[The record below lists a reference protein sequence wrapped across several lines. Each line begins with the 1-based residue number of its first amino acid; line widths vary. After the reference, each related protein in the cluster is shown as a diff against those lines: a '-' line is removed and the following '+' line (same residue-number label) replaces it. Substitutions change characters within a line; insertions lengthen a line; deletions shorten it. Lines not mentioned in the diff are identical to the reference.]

1 VIAPLQRGGAS
12 IVTRDDRATGA
23 ADIGHPRTREV
34 SEMNR
39 TTRLRRVATGA
50 VAVVTVAVGTMIGL
64 GPGLGGAS
72 SHREAPLISADPQV
86 DTTDVYAFR
95 SPDDPSTVT
104 LLSMWNPF
112 SEPAG
117 GPNFN
122 AFADEA
128 VYDMRIDNDGDARP
142 DLIYRWDFTDRY
154 RNRGTFLYN
163 TGPVTSLADPDLN
176 FFQTYDLH
184 RIRVRDNG
192 RSNSVRLV
200 NDAIAA
206 PANVGQASMPNYEA
220 DLHDA
225 AVRSFGGG
233 SSSVFAGQGD
243 DPFFLDLRVFDLLY
257 GADLSETGDDTL
269 LGFNVNVLA
278 VQVPRS
284 ALAKGG
290 DANANPVVGVW
301 ATASRPSIRVTK
313 PSGRQRFDGP
323 LRQVSRLGMPL
334 VNEVVIPVGRK
345 DRWNASAP
353 KDDGQF
359 LQYVVDPELPQLIE
373 AVYPMLPDPPAAP
386 RNDLVEV
393 FLTGIDGL
401 NQPANVTPSEQ
412 LRLNMT
418 IPLCGTGMAPACS
431 RLGAIDGDVQGFPN
445 GRRLS
450 DDVIDIALTV
460 VQGTDLGDGVDEN
473 ERSFEAAFPYVAT
486 PTAGSEADP
495 HTPAP

>member
-1 VIAPLQRGGAS
+1 M
-12 IVTRDDRATGA
+12 TRT
-23 ADIGHPRTREV
+23 
-34 SEMNR
+34 S
-39 TTRLRRVATGA
+39 RLRLTATAALA
-50 VAVVTVAVGTMIGL
+50 VATVAVGSMIGL
-64 GPGLGGAS
+64 GPGIGGAS

-128 VYDMRIDNDGDARP
+128 VYDMKIDNDGDARA
-142 DLIYRWDFTDRY
+142 DLIYRWDFTDVY

-163 TGPVTSLADPDLN
+163 TGQVTSLNDPDLN

-184 RIRVRDNG
+184 RIRINDN
-192 RSNSVRLV
+192 RRARSVRLV

-206 PANVGQASMPNYEA
+206 PANVGEASMPNYDA

-284 ALAKGG
+284 ALAKSA
-290 DANANPVVGVW
+290 DPNANPVIGVW
-301 ATASRPSIRVTK
+301 ATASRPRIRVTK
-313 PSGRQRFDGP
+313 PSGRQRFEGR

-334 VNEVVIPVGRK
+334 VNEVVIPVGKK

-359 LQYVVDPELPQLIE
+359 LDFVLDPELPQLIE
-373 AVYPMLPDPPAAP
+373 AVYPGLPDPPAAP

-418 IPLCGTGMAPACS
+418 TPLCGTGMAPDCS

-445 GRRLS
+445 GRRLA

-460 VQGTDLGDGVDEN
+460 VQGTALGDGVDEN
-473 ERSFEAAFPYVAT
+473 ERPFESAFPYVAT